1 MTHKKDSED
10 CRCGCLKQSDLIV
23 QIIVGVVIVLI
34 CISIIYL
41 ASIVFKH
48 FHKGDP
54 LYMTRVEQ
62 ESSLQVSILYRS
74 MIINQAP

>member
-1 MTHKKDSED
+1 MAYKKGSED
-10 CRCGCLKQSDLIV
+10 CQCRCLKQSDLIV

-41 ASIVFKH
+41 ASIVFKY

-54 LYMTRVEQ
+54 LYMARVEQ
-62 ESSLQVSILYRS
+62 ESSLQVSMPL
-74 MIINQAP
+74 

>member
-1 MTHKKDSED
+1 MTRKKSSDD
-10 CRCGCLKQSDLIV
+10 CRCRCLKQSDLIV

-34 CISIIYL
+34 CASIIYL

-54 LYMTRVEQ
+54 LYMAVVTQ
-62 ESSLQVSILYRS
+62 EYRPQATMPLYDYD
-74 MIINQAP
+74 